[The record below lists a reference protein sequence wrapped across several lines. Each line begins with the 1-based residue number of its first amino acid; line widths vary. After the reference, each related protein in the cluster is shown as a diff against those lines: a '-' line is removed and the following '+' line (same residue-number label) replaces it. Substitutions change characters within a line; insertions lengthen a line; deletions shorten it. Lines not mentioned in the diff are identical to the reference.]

1 MTAADA
7 PRDVAPGVAVDM
19 DDIAT
24 LKQPLHSGPHSDESG
39 SSTAADSVSADKA
52 CADTVHKVPY
62 FQLFRFA
69 DAKDITLMLLGAL
82 GAIANG
88 VSLPLLTI
96 VLGDTINVFTVY
108 DTMLRSNRENP
119 GSIPQAMLDKTH
131 DEFNDATWSVFWKF
145 IFLAIGALVASYIQM
160 GFWKWAGESQTF
172 KIKKQYF
179 QALLRQEIA
188 FFDGTNR
195 GELTSKI
202 ATDTDQIQDGIADK
216 VGAVVQYMAMFV
228 SALVIAFIRNAELTG
243 ILSISLPFKLVS
255 AAFMGK
261 LIAAFMD
268 GALIAYAKAGAVAE
282 EVLASLRTIVSFGGE
297 RRERARYVRMTREIA
312 EKEASKGFTLGF
324 GVGAIFLIM
333 FLTYSLG
340 FWWSARMLIGGR
352 ITVGDVVSC
361 FMSFIIGSSALGM
374 AAPYLSSFVT
384 AQAAAYRVFKAIDRQ
399 SQVDPLPKIDV
410 GLRPTK
416 VTGEIE
422 FKNVDFAYPLRPH
435 VPILRNFNLK
445 IASGTTV
452 ALVGQSGSGK
462 STCVG
467 LLERYYVPASGAIT
481 LDGTPID
488 KLSIEW
494 LRGQIGHIQQEPI
507 LFAGTIREN
516 VALGSPVP
524 VDDKQILDSLRMAN
538 AYNFVMDLPDKLDT
552 YLGESGAALSG
563 GQKQRIAIARALIRN
578 PKIMLLDEATS
589 ALDTQSEAI
598 VQEALDNAVQ
608 GRTTI
613 VIAHRL
619 STIRNADMIVVM
631 KKGVIVETG
640 SHDALLAKQ
649 GYYADLIKD
658 QQVEHCESDDEDTA
672 PATET
677 DLVDDAHAADDETHS
692 LLQRA
697 ATWMSGKSARPL
709 SKHAAHDVDDVP
721 AEKSPA
727 WRVLKLVLADQ
738 WHWILFGLFGAITAG
753 SVTPVFAWFYADA
766 VASYGRAYTVVGR
779 KLVLDEEEV
788 HHLGTKWG
796 LHFVVIAV
804 IACASNTIQWASFVR
819 TGEIITMRMREMLF
833 TALIGQEGAFY
844 DRKEN
849 SVGALAS
856 KLSVESNL
864 VRKLVGDVLGTISS
878 VLVSL
883 LVGCILALF
892 RGWQLALLV
901 IGCLPFVLGAGI
913 FQVRMLRGL
922 DREAAE
928 NEASQIASEAVA
940 NVRTIASLGLERFF
954 IGEYFSRLHVPYL
967 EARRDA
973 LVGAMAFS
981 VSSAVMFIVYAV
993 SFLYTG
999 YLIAH
1004 EIYSFSDLFQVIM
1017 TIMFSAMMA
1026 SRIGQHAPEI
1036 TKAHAASISIFK
1048 FVDRRPPI
1056 DIYRPP
1062 ASAITLDSLAV
1073 KGEIVFKDVEFR
1085 YPTRPKVRV
1094 HKGLNFRVPPG
1105 AKVALVG
1112 SSGCGKSMCI
1122 QLLERIYDVERG
1134 SISLDGHDLR
1144 SIDVN
1149 SLRSTIALVGQEPVL
1164 LTGTILDN
1172 IKYGAVNPD
1181 AATDEDV
1188 YEAARTANVH
1198 DFITSLP
1205 LGYQTPV
1212 GEKGGQLSGGQKQRV
1227 AIARALMRRPKV
1239 LLLDEATS
1247 ALDAESEAVVQR
1259 ALDAASEGR
1268 TTITIAHRL
1277 STVTN
1282 SDLIIV
1288 MNHGRV
1294 VEQGT
1299 YKELV
1304 AKKGHF
1310 FALVQ
1315 TQMEIKENK

>member
-1 MTAADA
+1 MTAADV
-7 PRDVAPGVAVDM
+7 PRDVAPGVAVDL
-19 DDIAT
+19 DDTAM
-24 LKQPLHSGPHSDESG
+24 LKQPLHSGPHSDETG
-39 SSTAADSVSADKA
+39 SSTAANSTTDKA
-52 CADTVHKVPY
+52 TAGQADADTVHKVPY
-62 FQLFRFA
+62 FHLFRFA

-119 GSIPQAMLDKTH
+119 GSIPQSLLDKTH
-131 DEFNDATWSVFWKF
+131 DDFDDATWSVFWKF
-145 IFLAIGALVASYIQM
+145 IFLAIGALVASYVQM

-216 VGAVVQYMAMFV
+216 VGAVLQYMGMFI
-228 SALVIAFIRNAELTG
+228 SALIIAFVRNAELTG
-243 ILSISLPFKLVS
+243 ILCISLPFKLVS
-255 AAFMGK
+255 AASMGK
-261 LIAAFMD
+261 LVAAFMD
-268 GALIAYAKAGAVAE
+268 GALIAYAKAGGVAE

-312 EKEASKGFTLGF
+312 EQEASKGFTIGV

-538 AYNFVMDLPDKLDT
+538 AYNFVMELPDKLDT

-598 VQEALDNAVQ
+598 VQEALDNAAQ

-658 QQVEHCESDDEDTA
+658 QQVGIDDDDDDEDA
-672 PATET
+672 SPAET
-677 DLVDDAHAADDETHS
+677 DIEDDTVAAGETHS

-697 ATWMSGKSARPL
+697 ATWMSGKSEQGASLVRVP
-709 SKHAAHDVDDVP
+709 HGGVDDVP
-721 AEKSPA
+721 EEKSPA
-727 WRVLKLVLADQ
+727 MRVLKLVLADQ
-738 WHWILFGLFGAITAG
+738 WPWILFGLFGAVLSG
-753 SVTPVFAWFYADA
+753 GVTPVHAWYYAEA
-766 VASYGRAYTVVGR
+766 VGSFGLAYTL
-779 KLVLDEEEV
+779 KDNQLVLDTAQMK
-788 HHLGTKWG
+788 HLGSKWG
-796 LHFVVIAV
+796 ICFLVIAFV
-804 IACASNTIQWASFVR
+804 AFSGHTIQIASFMR
-819 TGEIITMRMREMLF
+819 TGEVIVMRIREQLF

-864 VRKLVGDVLGTISS
+864 VRKLVGDVLGTITS

-883 LVGCILALF
+883 LVGCILALTK
-892 RGWQLALLV
+892 GWQLALVVIACVPFILV
-901 IGCLPFVLGAGI
+901 SGVVQA
-913 FQVRMLRGL
+913 RMLRGL
-922 DREAAE
+922 GREAAE

-940 NVRTIASLGLERFF
+940 NVRTIASLGLERHF
-954 IGEYFSRLHVPYL
+954 IGEYYERLQAPYR

-973 LVGAMAFS
+973 LLGALTFGA
-981 VSSAVMFIVYAV
+981 SSAVMFIVYAV

-1026 SRIGQHAPEI
+1026 SRMGQHAPEI

-1048 FVDRRPPI
+1048 LVDRRPPI

-1062 ASAITLDSLAV
+1062 ASAITLDPSAV
-1073 KGEIVFKDVEFR
+1073 K
-1085 YPTRPKVRV
+1085 
-1094 HKGLNFRVPPG
+1094 
-1105 AKVALVG
+1105 
-1112 SSGCGKSMCI
+1112 
-1122 QLLERIYDVERG
+1122 
-1134 SISLDGHDLR
+1134 
-1144 SIDVN
+1144 
-1149 SLRSTIALVGQEPVL
+1149 
-1164 LTGTILDN
+1164 
-1172 IKYGAVNPD
+1172 
-1181 AATDEDV
+1181 
-1188 YEAARTANVH
+1188 
-1198 DFITSLP
+1198 
-1205 LGYQTPV
+1205 
-1212 GEKGGQLSGGQKQRV
+1212 
-1227 AIARALMRRPKV
+1227 
-1239 LLLDEATS
+1239 
-1247 ALDAESEAVVQR
+1247 
-1259 ALDAASEGR
+1259 
-1268 TTITIAHRL
+1268 
-1277 STVTN
+1277 
-1282 SDLIIV
+1282 
-1288 MNHGRV
+1288 
-1294 VEQGT
+1294 
-1299 YKELV
+1299 
-1304 AKKGHF
+1304 
-1310 FALVQ
+1310 
-1315 TQMEIKENK
+1315 

>member
-1 MTAADA
+1 
-7 PRDVAPGVAVDM
+7 M
-19 DDIAT
+19 DDIAM
-24 LKQPLHSGPHSDESG
+24 LKQPLHDGPHSDETG
-39 SSTAADSVSADKA
+39 SSTAADSTTDKA
-52 CADTVHKVPY
+52 FAGKADADTVHKVPY

-108 DTMLRSNRENP
+108 DTMLRSSRENP
-119 GSIPQAMLDKTH
+119 GSIPQSLLDKTH

-216 VGAVVQYMAMFV
+216 VGAVLQYMGMFV
-228 SALVIAFIRNAELTG
+228 SALIIAFIRNAELTG
-243 ILSISLPFKLVS
+243 ILCISLPFKLVS

-297 RRERARYVRMTREIA
+297 RRERARYVRMTQEIA

-324 GVGAIFLIM
+324 GVGSIFLIM

-445 IASGTTV
+445 IAAGTTV

-658 QQVEHCESDDEDTA
+658 QQVGIDDDEDEDA
-672 PATET
+672 SPAET
-677 DLVDDAHAADDETHS
+677 DIEDDTVAAGESHS

-697 ATWMSGKSARPL
+697 ATWMSGKSEHGASLVRAP
-709 SKHAAHDVDDVP
+709 HGGVDDVP
-721 AEKSPA
+721 EEKSPGM
-727 WRVLKLVLADQ
+727 RVLKLVLADQ
-738 WHWILFGLFGAITAG
+738 WPWILFGLLGAVLSG
-753 SVTPVFAWFYADA
+753 GVTPVHAWYYAEALVLADQWPWILFGLLGA
-766 VASYGRAYTVVGR
+766 VLSGGVTPVHAWYYAEAVGSFGLAYTL
-779 KLVLDEEEV
+779 KDNQLVLDTEQMK
-788 HHLGTKWG
+788 HLGSKWG
-796 LHFVVIAV
+796 ICFL
-804 IACASNTIQWASFVR
+804 
-819 TGEIITMRMREMLF
+819 
-833 TALIGQEGAFY
+833 
-844 DRKEN
+844 
-849 SVGALAS
+849 
-856 KLSVESNL
+856 
-864 VRKLVGDVLGTISS
+864 
-878 VLVSL
+878 
-883 LVGCILALF
+883 
-892 RGWQLALLV
+892 
-901 IGCLPFVLGAGI
+901 
-913 FQVRMLRGL
+913 
-922 DREAAE
+922 
-928 NEASQIASEAVA
+928 AVA
-940 NVRTIASLGLERFF
+940 NVRTIASLGLERHF
-954 IGEYFSRLHVPYL
+954 IGEYYERLQEPYHA
-967 EARRDA
+967 ARRDA
-973 LVGAMAFS
+973 LLGALTFGA
-981 VSSAVMFIVYAV
+981 SSAVMFIVYAV

-1062 ASAITLDSLAV
+1062 ASAITLDRAAV
-1073 KGEIVFKDVEFR
+1073 KGEITFKDVEFR

-1094 HKGLNFRVPPG
+1094 HKGLNFTVPAG

-1112 SSGCGKSMCI
+1112 SSGCGKSTCI

-1164 LTGTILDN
+1164 LTGTILEN

-1181 AATDEDV
+1181 AATDEGRLRGRTDRQC
-1188 YEAARTANVH
+1188 ARFHHEFA
-1198 DFITSLP
+1198 

-1212 GEKGGQLSGGQKQRV
+1212 E
-1227 AIARALMRRPKV
+1227 PV
-1239 LLLDEATS
+1239 LLTGHDSREHQPPS

-1294 VEQGT
+1294 VEQGS
-1299 YKELV
+1299 YKELI

-1315 TQMEIKENK
+1315 TQMEIKESK